1 MNILITAGGTKEFID
16 GVRYLGNTSSGQT
29 GATLADYLLSKGHRV
44 LWLGARDAV
53 KPKLLQ
59 QSHFFTDYDDL
70 AAALEHLLSEQSFDV
85 IFHAA
90 AVSDYKVTDIES
102 EGSRL
107 SFDRNQKISS
117 DTDTLQLTLTKQ
129 PKLINRLLDWSANKQ
144 LKVIGFKLTNTED
157 SKQQHQAVNK
167 LLSQPGIYAVAH
179 NDLHDLSENDHPFT
193 LHVHD
198 RNAFDCSDIK
208 AVVNVL
214 MTLWEMDQ

>member
-1 MNILITAGGTKEFID
+1 D

-44 LWLGARDAV
+44 FWLGAKDAI
-53 KPKLLQ
+53 KPKRLQ

-117 DTDTLQLTLTKQ
+117 DTDTLQLTLTTQ

-144 LKVIGFKLTNTED
+144 LKVIGFKLTNT
-157 SKQQHQAVNK
+157 
-167 LLSQPGIYAVAH
+167 
-179 NDLHDLSENDHPFT
+179 
-193 LHVHD
+193 
-198 RNAFDCSDIK
+198 
-208 AVVNVL
+208 
-214 MTLWEMDQ
+214 